1 MMKKIAFLCLF
12 LMPFLASA
20 QTTITKELGEFS
32 TVKVYNGIDLEL
44 VKSDENKI
52 IITGD
57 KADKVNI
64 KNKNNTLKVSLN
76 FPETTADG
84 KVKITLHYVSQLET
98 IDANEGATITGKK
111 IKQSQIEIKAQEGAF
126 INLVVDVKHLM
137 VKTVSGAVIKL
148 SGTTKNQT
156 VEANLGGIYHGYNLI
171 VSDLNYVRAGSGSK
185 VEVQAGET
193 LDAKVSFGGSIFYKG
208 TPEVFKDKKVIG
220 GVIEQRS

>member
-1 MMKKIAFLCLF
+1 MKKLVFICLF
-12 LMPFLASA
+12 LMPIVASA
-20 QTTITKELGEFS
+20 QTTLTKQLGEFS

-52 IITGD
+52 IVTGE
-57 KADKVNI
+57 KTDKVSI
-64 KNKNNTLKVSLN
+64 KNKNNTLKIALN

-84 KVKITLHYVSQLET
+84 KVKITLYYASLLET

-111 IKQSQIEIKAQEGAF
+111 IEQSQIEIKAQEGAF
-126 INLVVDVKHLM
+126 INIVLDVKHLM
-137 VKTVSGAVIKL
+137 VKSISGAVIKL

>member
-1 MMKKIAFLCLF
+1 MFLL
-12 LMPFLASA
+12 PFLAAA
-20 QTTITKELGEFS
+20 QTTLTKKLGEFS

-52 IITGD
+52 IVTGE
-57 KADKVNI
+57 KTDKVSI
-64 KNKNNTLKVSLN
+64 KNKKNILKIALN

-84 KVKITLHYVSQLET
+84 KVKITLYYASLLEI
-98 IDANEGATITGKK
+98 IDANEGATITAKK
-111 IKQSQIEIKAQEGAF
+111 IEQPQIEIKAQEGAF
-126 INLVVDVKHLM
+126 INIVVDVKHLM
-137 VKTVSGAVIKL
+137 VKSVSGAVIKL
-148 SGTTKNQT
+148 TGTTKNQT

>member
-1 MMKKIAFLCLF
+1 MKKLVFICLF
-12 LMPFLASA
+12 LMPIVASA
-20 QTTITKELGEFS
+20 QTTLTKQLGEFS

-52 IITGD
+52 IVTGE
-57 KADKVNI
+57 KTDKVSI
-64 KNKNNTLKVSLN
+64 KNKNNTLKIALN

-84 KVKITLHYVSQLET
+84 KVKITLYYASLLET

-111 IKQSQIEIKAQEGAF
+111 IEQSQIEIKAQEGAF
-126 INLVVDVKHLM
+126 INIVVDVKHLM
-137 VKTVSGAVIKL
+137 VKSVSGAVIKL

>member
-1 MMKKIAFLCLF
+1 MKKLVFICLF
-12 LMPFLASA
+12 LMPIVASA
-20 QTTITKELGEFS
+20 QTTLTKQLGEFS

-52 IITGD
+52 IVTGE
-57 KADKVNI
+57 KTDKVSI
-64 KNKNNTLKVSLN
+64 KNKNNTLKIALN

-84 KVKITLHYVSQLET
+84 KVKITLYYASLLET

-111 IKQSQIEIKAQEGAF
+111 IEQSQIEIKAQEGAF
-126 INLVVDVKHLM
+126 INMVVDVKHLM
-137 VKTVSGAVIKL
+137 VKSVSGAVIKL